1 MKNGSA
7 AARKFFVFRF
17 DDIEVHEREFSVL
30 KAGRILPV
38 EPKAFS
44 VLLFLLRNPG
54 RLVSKGELLDAIWG
68 DAEVTEHS
76 LTRTIAK
83 LRRLLDD
90 DFHEPRYIGTVS
102 KVGYRFVCPVETEAD
117 SFGLPTLNAVSE
129 AEDVGSEES
138 NATAGAAPEDGRE
151 KHFRSRWG
159 LAIGAFALVTLI
171 GAILNLSRPLPPPRI
186 TAYVKVTRDGHEKL
200 LGGTDGSRLYFTET
214 SPDTIQQVSVNGG
227 EIARVSISVPATE
240 MELTDVSQDG
250 SNALILTNEPGHV
263 ANPMWVAPL
272 LGGSARRIGDGQNE
286 AFSPDGL
293 SVIYWTLEGD
303 IFLAR
308 INGTENRK
316 LAHVKSQAYS
326 FSWSPDWKA
335 IRFTEG
341 GVLWEMASDGSGLH
355 RLLPDWKEPGNQC
368 CGKWTHDGHFYVF
381 DLDSPSSGS
390 QIWALDERNRSF
402 RKRSSE
408 PVRLT
413 TGPVRWG
420 QLIPSRDG
428 TRIFAEGITPR
439 GELSRID
446 AKAGALQPVL
456 GGISAEFPSF
466 SPDGTSVAYVL
477 YPEGTLWR
485 ADPDGSNRAELA
497 GGPDHIV
504 NPRWSPDSKQILF
517 TTTSFDGL
525 HPSIHLISTDRG
537 NSQRL
542 PPGDGA
548 DMEDANWSP
557 DGKRVLFARGVA
569 ATRNEDLRILDLGT
583 GQVTVLPGSSNMWSP
598 RWSQDGRYI
607 LAMYGDSRPSLPL
620 FNFETQRWSTIP
632 VNGDVEFPSFS
643 RDGRY
648 IYFLRWGSDQGVIR
662 IPVVGG
668 KEERVVDMSKWHVT
682 GYMGYSMTLD
692 PTDAPLVLRDVG
704 IDDIYA
710 LTLEDR

>member
-7 AARKFFVFRF
+7 AAPKFSVFRF
-17 DDIEVHEREFSVL
+17 DDIEVHEREFSVR
-30 KAGRILPV
+30 KAGEVLPI

-44 VLLFLLRNPG
+44 LLLFLLRNPG
-54 RLVSKGELLDAIWG
+54 RLVSKAELLDAIWG

-76 LTRTIAK
+76 LTRSIAK
-83 LRRLLDD
+83 LRKLLDD
-90 DFHEPRYIGTVS
+90 DFHDPRYIGTVS
-102 KVGYRFVCPVETEAD
+102 KVGYRFLCPVETEAG
-117 SFGLPTLNAVSE
+117 SFGLPALTKDGEAEGLRSE
-129 AEDVGSEES
+129 AGT
-138 NATAGAAPEDGRE
+138 ATAEAVPEDARE
-151 KHFRSRWG
+151 KRFRNRWG
-159 LAIGAFALVTLI
+159 LAIGAFALLTLI
-171 GAILNLSRPLPPPRI
+171 GAILSLSRPLPPPRI

-214 SPDTIQQVSVNGG
+214 SPDTIEQVSVNGG
-227 EIARVSISVPATE
+227 EIARVSVSVLATE
-240 MELTDVSQDG
+240 MELADVSADG
-250 SNALILTNEPGHV
+250 SSALILSNEPGHV

-272 LGGSARRIGDGQNE
+272 LGGSARRLGDGQN
-286 AFSPDGL
+286 AALSPDGL

-303 IFLAR
+303 IVLAR
-308 INGTENRK
+308 IDGKENRK
-316 LAHVKSQAYS
+316 LAHVKSEAYS
-326 FSWSPDWKA
+326 FSWSPDSKA

-390 QIWALDERNRSF
+390 QIWALDERKSPF
-402 RKRSSE
+402 RRRPSE
-408 PVRLT
+408 PLRLT

-446 AKAGALQPVL
+446 AKSGALQPLL

-466 SPDGTSVAYVL
+466 SPDGRSVAFVL
-477 YPEGTLWR
+477 YPEGTLWK
-485 ADPDGSNRAELA
+485 ADPDGSHREELA

-525 HPSIHLISTDRG
+525 HPSIHLISADGG
-537 NSQRL
+537 NPQRL
-542 PPGDGA
+542 LPGDSA

-557 DGKRVLFARGVA
+557 DGRRILFARGVA
-569 ATRNEDLRILDLGT
+569 ATRNEDLRILDLAS
-583 GQVTVLPGSSNMWSP
+583 GQVIVLPGSSNMWSP
-598 RWSQDGRYI
+598 RWSQDGRTI

-620 FNFETQRWSTIP
+620 FDFATQRWSTIP

-662 IPVVGG
+662 IPVGGG
-668 KEERVVDMSKWHVT
+668 KEERVVDMPKWHVT

-710 LTLEDR
+710 LTLEQ